1 MDLSNKQ
8 YQPPG
13 RESAEDQ
20 HPDMTPRDSA
30 DPRQYLPPIS
40 SSSYIQSTPA
50 HQYHPP
56 TNHQPPYFFSQGS
69 QGFPPHSPSFY
80 PEPYPQ
86 FRSNPYLHVPQE
98 VSSYEEI
105 INYGSQMLD
114 GMVAKGADRH
124 KQHNNKGKPEKEAK
138 NPGNPKKNQGGHD
151 KEKQRHRRDG
161 DDGDGSDREGYG
173 NLRNLLYETL
183 QQEVT
188 ALDVLKKQ
196 IAQFA
201 VLTQNA
207 EKFCNMDLMNPVLA
221 RQGLKSVVPPAFMP
235 RAPPPAHQLRP
246 PLIHRPIPRQMPP
259 QMRPQQPQHKQM
271 PPPAH
276 MRNIPQR
283 PPQPY
288 PHFQPIVPRHPVNT
302 AFQTLRE
309 VENRLKDCEK
319 AVAHKIDLYEKHV
332 KRPNGVGPDRRGN
345 KNDGVGQRRD
355 KPGNF
360 EAKDIQNMAIRT
372 LQDIEKRLKVA
383 ERDMDAKGL
392 QDAKRKQQEKIYT
405 GKEEKKRYLKVTSG
419 KSSNIQCTRKIPG
432 VYIGIRTTLIDFY
445 ILFPLILYHLQTP

>member
-8 YQPPG
+8 NPPPG
-13 RESAEDQ
+13 RETAEEQ
-20 HPDMTPRDSA
+20 HPAMTPRDSA

-50 HQYHPP
+50 HQYHTP
-56 TNHQPPYFFSQGS
+56 TNHQQPYFFSQGS
-69 QGFPPHSPSFY
+69 QGYPPHSPSFY

-86 FRSNPYLHVPQE
+86 FRSNPYLHSPQE
-98 VSSYEEI
+98 VATYEEI

-114 GMVAKGADRH
+114 GMVAKGPHHH
-124 KQHNNKGKPEKEAK
+124 KQKPNTNKGKPEKDVK
-138 NPGNPKKNQGGHD
+138 NPVNNKKDQGGR
-151 KEKQRHRRDG
+151 EKQKQRPRRDS
-161 DDGDGSDREGYG
+161 DDDGSDRDEYG

-188 ALDVLKKQ
+188 ALDVLRKQ

-201 VLTQNA
+201 VLTRNA

-221 RQGLKSVVPPAFMP
+221 QQGLRSVVPPAFMP
-235 RAPPPAHQLRP
+235 RAPRPAHQLRP

-259 QMRPQQPQHKQM
+259 NMRPNMQKQM
-271 PPPAH
+271 PHPQPPPPAH
-276 MRNIPQR
+276 MRNIPQG
-283 PPQPY
+283 PPPPY
-288 PHFQPIVPRHPVNT
+288 PHFQPGVPKHPVNT

-309 VENRLKDCEK
+309 VEARLKDCEK
-319 AVAHKIDLYEKHV
+319 EVANKIDLYEKHV
-332 KRPNGVGPDRRGN
+332 KKPNGVGPDRRGN

-360 EAKDIQNMAIRT
+360 GGKDIQNMAIRT
-372 LQDIEKRLKVA
+372 LQDIEKRLKVT

-392 QDAKRKQQEKIYT
+392 QDAKRRQQEKNYA
-405 GKEEKKRYLKVTSG
+405 GKEDKKR
-419 KSSNIQCTRKIPG
+419 
-432 VYIGIRTTLIDFY
+432 
-445 ILFPLILYHLQTP
+445 